1 MRYSER
7 IQQPSSYYHF
17 TCPNCNS
24 RSGWG
29 NYALVGVSY
38 ALDYYQ
44 RFRLGVTSKFYR
56 GHTDGSSVGAL
67 PAAETLD
74 RWVNLFADFTVSF

>member
-7 IQQPSSYYHF
+7 VQQPSSYYHVA
-17 TCPNCNS
+17 CPGCNS

-29 NYALVGVSY
+29 TYALVAGSY

-44 RFRLGVTSKFYR
+44 RFRVGITSKLYR
-56 GHTDGSSVGAL
+56 GHTDGAALGAV
-67 PAAETLD
+67 PAIETLD
-74 RWVNLFADFTVSF
+74 RWVNLFVDFTVSF